1 MQFIQPHTSLCKQF
15 LKRKRKDKEKLKRKD
30 KENIGKKQ

>member
-1 MQFIQPHTSLCKQF
+1 MQFIQPHTSLCNQF